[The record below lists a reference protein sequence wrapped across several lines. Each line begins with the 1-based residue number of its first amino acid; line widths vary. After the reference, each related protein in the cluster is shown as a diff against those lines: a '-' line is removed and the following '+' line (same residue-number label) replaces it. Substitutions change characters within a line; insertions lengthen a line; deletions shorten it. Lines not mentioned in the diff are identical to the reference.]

1 MSLLFILSDKS
12 NYMVFGSE
20 FLIGL
25 ANSYGLIGVFLIGF
39 LSSFTLFI
47 PSPAF
52 FAVFLLGSV
61 INPLPLGIA
70 AGLGSAAGELTSY
83 YAGYGVHLAA
93 KKYRKKFLETE
104 KLFQKYRAPLI
115 IFFFS
120 ATPLPF
126 DIVGIFCG
134 AVRYPLKKF
143 FIATLAGKL
152 VKFLIIAYAGFY
164 GLETARSIFRFE

>member
-1 MSLLFILSDKS
+1 
-12 NYMVFGSE
+12 MVFGSE
-20 FLIGL
+20 FLISL
-25 ANSYGLIGVFLIGF
+25 ANTYGLIGVFLIGF

-52 FAVFLLGSV
+52 FVVFLLGSV

-70 AGLGSAAGELTSY
+70 AGLGSATGELTSY
-83 YAGYGVHLAA
+83 YAGYSVNFMA
-93 KKYRKKFLETE
+93 KKYRKKFMHIE
-104 KLFQKYRAPLI
+104 KIFQKYKAPII
-115 IFFFS
+115 IFIFS

-134 AVRYPLKKF
+134 TVRYSVRKF

-152 VKFLIIAYAGFY
+152 VKFTVIAYAGY
-164 GLETARSIFRFE
+164 LGLTLAFNGFA

>member
-1 MSLLFILSDKS
+1 M
-12 NYMVFGSE
+12 FGSE
-20 FLIGL
+20 FLINL
-25 ANSYGLIGVFLIGF
+25 VHNYGLLGAFLIGF

-52 FAVFLLGSV
+52 FVVFFLGTIV
-61 INPLPLGIA
+61 NPLLLGIA
-70 AGLGSAAGELTSY
+70 TGMGSATGELTSY
-83 YAGYGVHLAA
+83 YAGYGISIAG
-93 KKYRKKFLETE
+93 KKYRKKFDGIE
-104 KLFQKYRAPLI
+104 KLFQKYKAPII

-134 AVRYPLKKF
+134 AIRYPVKNF

-152 VKFLIIAYAGFY
+152 IKFTLIAYAGFY
-164 GLETARSIFRFE
+164 GISTINGILNFG

>member
-1 MSLLFILSDKS
+1 
-12 NYMVFGSE
+12 MVFGYE

-25 ANSYGLIGVFLIGF
+25 ANSYGLLGVFIIGF

-52 FAVFLLGSV
+52 FVVFLLGSV
-61 INPLPLGIA
+61 INPLALGLA
-70 AGLGSAAGELTSY
+70 AGLGSATGELTSY
-83 YAGYGVHLAA
+83 YAGYGVSIAA
-93 KKYRKKFLETE
+93 KKYKKKFLGIE
-104 KLFQKYRAPLI
+104 KLFQKYKAPVI
-115 IFFFS
+115 IFIFS

-134 AVRYPLKKF
+134 TVRYPVKNF

-152 VKFLIIAYAGFY
+152 VKFTFIAYAGFY
-164 GLETARSIFRFE
+164 GLDIISKTFSFAV